1 MKKRVMPRIEVYN
14 KDMKLISKLEINE
27 NEEPEMVNLISD
39 DEIYLLREEYKKR
52 ASNKMSEYYSNH
64 PEAYDRLMKILQK
77 A

>member
-27 NEEPEMVNLISD
+27 NEEPEMINLISD
-39 DEIYLLREEYKKR
+39 DEIYLLRQEYKKR
-52 ASNKMSEYYSNH
+52 ASNKMSEYYSDN